1 MVLDWETDTRR
12 QLEIPVL
19 RRYHKWLIR
28 RGVPGYSWQ
37 QLFSDY
43 RLCVA
48 MCVYVAVEYGRD
60 SISEQWQR
68 FLRRMLQRAL
78 TACDDLNCAA
88 LW

>member
-60 SISEQWQR
+60 SKHQR
-68 FLRRMLQRAL
+68 
-78 TACDDLNCAA
+78 TVAA
-88 LW
+88 LLKTNAAKSADRL